1 MEFYEPRSQSV
12 QLNSITPLDPDDN
25 QANPGP
31 SVDRYGFVGH
41 HKQASDSKTGV
52 AVDVY
57 RHRELKWIEM
67 LQNWDKWITKKFPK
81 VKERCRKGIPSS
93 VRGRAWQNL
102 SGSLRLK
109 NLNVGVFEGLVEK
122 ECPDWEKVIE
132 KDLSRTFPFHELFSE
147 KDGPGQRDLFNILK
161 AYAAYDTETG
171 YCQAMAPVVAVL
183 LMHMT
188 AEEAF
193 WCLVMICDRYI
204 PGYYSPKLEAVQM
217 DGAIF
222 GGLLDKS
229 APHIA
234 KHMKTHHVDPLMY
247 MTEWF
252 MCLLARNLPFATV
265 LRVWDMFFCE
275 GIKVLFR
282 TTLAIMKLALTPKD
296 LPHCQGLFE
305 TNERLKRLPMKLMQE
320 DSLIPVSL
328 SLKLSI
334 RDLRREHEHQLSKQP
349 KGKSSAGRF
358 T

>member
-1 MEFYEPRSQSV
+1 MEFYEPSSKNV
-12 QLNSITPLDPDDN
+12 QLNGVTRIDPDAQSLN
-25 QANPGP
+25 GP
-31 SVDRYGFVGH
+31 PVDRHGFVGR
-41 HKQASDSKTGV
+41 HKQASEANNDVT
-52 AVDVY
+52 ADVY
-57 RHRELKWIEM
+57 RQRELKWVEM
-67 LQNWDKWITKKFPK
+67 LQNWDKWVAKKFPK

-102 SGSLRLK
+102 SGSIGLK
-109 NLNVGVFEGLVEK
+109 NQNNGVFETLVER
-122 ECPDWEKVIE
+122 ESPDWEKIIE

-147 KDGPGQRDLFNILK
+147 KNGPGQRDLFNILK
-161 AYAAYDTETG
+161 AYAIYDPKTG

-222 GGLLDKS
+222 GGLLDKYV
-229 APHIA
+229 PHVA
-234 KHMKTHHVDPLMY
+234 KHMKLHHIDPLMY

-275 GIKVLFR
+275 GMKVLFR

-296 LPHCQGLFE
+296 LPRCQGLFE
-305 TNERLKRLPMKLMQE
+305 TNERLRRLPMKLMQE
-320 DSLIPVSL
+320 DSLIPVCL
-328 SLKLSI
+328 SLKLSMK
-334 RDLRREHEHQLSKQP
+334 DLRKEHEHQLSKRP
-349 KGKSSAGRF
+349 KGESEAGGLR
-358 T
+358 

>member
-1 MEFYEPRSQSV
+1 MEFYEPNSV
-12 QLNSITPLDPDDN
+12 QLNGVTRIDPDDN
-25 QANPGP
+25 QTVSPA
-31 SVDRYGFVGH
+31 VDRYGFVGD
-41 HKQASDSKTGV
+41 HKQASESKQS
-52 AVDVY
+52 VDVDVF
-57 RHRELKWIEM
+57 RHRELKWVEM
-67 LQNWDKWITKKFPK
+67 LQNWDKWITKKFSK

-102 SGSLRLK
+102 SGSVSLK
-109 NLNVGVFEGLVEK
+109 NQNDGVFDELIQK
-122 ECPDWEKVIE
+122 ESPEWEKVIE
-132 KDLSRTFPFHELFSE
+132 KDLCRTFPFHEMFSE
-147 KDGPGQRDLFNILK
+147 KGGPGQRDLFNILK
-161 AYAAYDTETG
+161 AYSVYDPQTG
-171 YCQAMAPVVAVL
+171 YCQAMAPVAAVL

-204 PGYYSPKLEAVQM
+204 PGYYSPKLEAVQL

-222 GGLLDKS
+222 GGLLEKTV
-229 APHIA
+229 PHVA
-234 KHMKTHHVDPLMY
+234 KHMKVHHIDPLMY

-282 TTLAIMKLALTPKD
+282 TTLAMMKLALTPKD
-296 LPHCQGLFE
+296 LARCQGLFE
-305 TNERLKRLPMKLMQE
+305 TNERLRHLPMKLMQE

-334 RDLRREHEHQLSKQP
+334 KDLRREHQVQLSKRP
-349 KGKSSAGRF
+349 KGRTSESR
-358 T
+358 